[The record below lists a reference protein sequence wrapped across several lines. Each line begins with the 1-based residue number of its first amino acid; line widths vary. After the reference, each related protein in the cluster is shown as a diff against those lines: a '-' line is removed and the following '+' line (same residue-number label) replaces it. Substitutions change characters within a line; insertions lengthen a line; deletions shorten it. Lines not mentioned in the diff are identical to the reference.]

1 MKKLLFIVLVF
12 VTSYSYSQTKKY
24 FNYFDSGWN
33 KKRLGDYRGAIMDYS
48 KAIQLN
54 PNVKNSAYYS
64 RGFCKENLKDY
75 IGAIADYTKAIQL
88 DSEDSEAYYNRGNSK
103 LMLNQ
108 KNSACLDWSKARE
121 LGDEDA
127 YEMIKKYCN

>member
-1 MKKLLFIVLVF
+1 
-12 VTSYSYSQTKKY
+12 
-24 FNYFDSGWN
+24 
-33 KKRLGDYRGAIMDYS
+33 MDYS

-54 PNVKNSAYYS
+54 PNVKNGAYYN
-64 RGFCKENLKDY
+64 RGVCKENLKDH

-88 DSEDSEAYYNRGNSK
+88 DSEDSEAYYNRGNCK

-108 KNSACLDWSKARE
+108 KNSACLDWSKS
-121 LGDEDA
+121 GDNDDA